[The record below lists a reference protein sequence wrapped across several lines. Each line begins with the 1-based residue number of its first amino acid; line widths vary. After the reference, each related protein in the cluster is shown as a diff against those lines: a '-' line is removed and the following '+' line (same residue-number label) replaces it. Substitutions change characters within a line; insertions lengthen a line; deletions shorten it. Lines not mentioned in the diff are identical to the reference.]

1 MARYDKDI
9 FENQIHGKA
18 DIKTGTGATS
28 ATFVVGG
35 TNAISASFVYGD
47 GSNLSNVGGT
57 LKHVIAIDQII
68 RFAHSGD
75 NSVIVELPDVK
86 IPAKAIITR
95 VSAMVYQ
102 ESTLSTHEVSVQMS
116 ATTGTSADSTISSGT
131 ELLGAG
137 VANTVSTDSRS
148 ATDISLGSSAGD
160 LKDVWLCNDTVRNG
174 TSDQY
179 IYICNAGAGN
189 GTTNSTR
196 GELSVVIEYYG
207 MD

>member
-1 MARYDKDI
+1 M
-9 FENQIHGKA
+9 
-18 DIKTGTGATS
+18 
-28 ATFVVGG
+28 
-35 TNAISASFVYGD
+35 
-47 GSNLSNVGGT
+47 
-57 LKHVIAIDQII
+57 
-68 RFAHSGD
+68 
-75 NSVIVELPDVK
+75 IVELPDVK

-196 GELSVVIEYYG
+196 GELSVVVEFYG